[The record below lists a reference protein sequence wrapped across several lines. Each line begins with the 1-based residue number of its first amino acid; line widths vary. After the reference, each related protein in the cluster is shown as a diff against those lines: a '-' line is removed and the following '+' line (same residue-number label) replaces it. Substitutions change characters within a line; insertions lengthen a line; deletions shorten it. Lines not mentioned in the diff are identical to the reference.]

1 MIPFDFN
8 FCPDKFPSFR
18 LDQLSTAQDI
28 ATDSQSTC
36 VLRAPPGRG
45 KTLIYMTVAQLM
57 HSRLPHARTLILTQ
71 TRQLQDRLVL
81 DFASVGL
88 VDVRGASNYSCSF
101 VNGQSCA
108 SASEQCDRK
117 HSGCT
122 HHDAIIRARE
132 SRLVVTN
139 YAFHLYR
146 SLTDV
151 AHLGKFNLIV
161 CDEAHLAL
169 NWLTDVV
176 SFHIADST
184 FRRLINLSI
193 PSVTDIPSLR
203 AWDSAARQLL
213 LVAHAEARLDSDNE
227 LLQEITRL
235 GQSLRR
241 FLDTSVDW
249 VVEQSTKGTQHS
261 HSLHLRPIWPGRFAY
276 LLFGDAAKVILCSA
290 TISDADPIRL
300 GRRHF
305 STFALP
311 SNFAAHR
318 RPVIYVDKEPH
329 VRVDRKTTDAHMRIL
344 CDRIAA
350 FAESTTHK
358 GIIQSPSYALT
369 QKIKTSM
376 REKSRL
382 LIATKDDSQLDK
394 FASAGSWILVSP
406 SLKEGVDF
414 PYDTCAWVAFPKVPF
429 PYFGDALLRAR
440 CNTDSN
446 YSDELTT
453 RTFVQMALRA
463 SRASD
468 DYCMIVVFDAHY
480 AWWKLKAKFEP
491 WFEEACETVSQV
503 PTLPEGV
510 FSDGNCNTDNL

>member
-1 MIPFDFN
+1 MIPSDFN

-18 LDQLSTAQDI
+18 PDQLSTAQGIESDN
-28 ATDSQSTC
+28 QPTC

-45 KTLIYMTVAQLM
+45 KTLIYMTVAQM
-57 HSRLPHARTLILTQ
+57 HARTLILTH
-71 TRQLQDRLVL
+71 TRQLQDRLL
-81 DFASVGL
+81 SDFASVGL

-108 SASEQCDRK
+108 SRQCDRK
-117 HSGCT
+117 RSGCT
-122 HHDAIIRARE
+122 YRDAIIRARA
-132 SRLVVTN
+132 SRLVITN

-146 SLTDV
+146 SLTDT
-151 AHLGKFNLIV
+151 AHLGRFDLII

-169 NWLTDVV
+169 DWLTDVV
-176 SFHIADST
+176 SFDITDLT

-193 PSVTDIPSLR
+193 PSVTDVPSLR
-203 AWDSAARQLL
+203 AWASAALQLL
-213 LVAHAEARLDSDNE
+213 LDAHAKAKSSSDRD
-227 LLQEITRL
+227 LLQEIVRL

-249 VVEQSTKGTQHS
+249 VVEQSTKGPLRS
-261 HSLHLRPIWPGRFAY
+261 RSLRLRPIWPGKFSY
-276 LLFGDAAKVILCSA
+276 LLFGNAAKIILCSA
-290 TISDADPIRL
+290 TISNTDSIRL

-311 SNFAAHR
+311 SNFPAGR
-318 RPVIYVDKEPH
+318 RPVLYVDKEPR

-369 QKIKTSM
+369 QRIKTSM
-376 REKSRL
+376 RDKSRL
-382 LIATKDDSQLDK
+382 LIATRDNNQLDK
-394 FASAGSWILVSP
+394 FASDGSWILVSP
-406 SLKEGVDF
+406 SVKEGIDF
-414 PYDTCAWVAFPKVPF
+414 PYDACTWIAFPKVPF
-429 PYFGDALLRAR
+429 PYFGDALLQAR
-440 CNTDSN
+440 CNTDSD
-446 YSDELTT
+446 YSNELTT
-453 RTFVQMALRA
+453 RSFVQMALRA

-468 DYCMIVVFDAHY
+468 DYCMIIVFDAHY
-480 AWWKLKAKFEP
+480 AWWKDKSKFEP
-491 WFEEACETVSQV
+491 WFEEACETVSRV
-503 PTLPEGV
+503 PTLPKGV